1 MPTTAS
7 TNLQH
12 HLPLHQHTVVVFLS
26 KNLPKKKDCVSLEPT
41 IQKARKVTHMQLCF
55 CTILNIQQ
63 KNVKHSIFLRRT
75 EDQAFVLVFVMKKTE
90 FLNAKHW
97 LRQLPVMQKLRKTV
111 LKKRVTGKENSN
123 FHNFFLDV
131 QNYTEA
137 FLPQRNLY
145 TKTNRP
151 KK

>member
-1 MPTTAS
+1 M
-7 TNLQH
+7 
-12 HLPLHQHTVVVFLS
+12 
-26 KNLPKKKDCVSLEPT
+26 KNSV
-41 IQKARKVTHMQLCF
+41 
-55 CTILNIQQ
+55 
-63 KNVKHSIFLRRT
+63 FLRRT
-75 EDQAFVLVFVMKKTE
+75 EDQAFVLVFVTKKTE
-90 FLNAKHW
+90 FLTAKHW
-97 LRQLPVMQKLRKTV
+97 LRRLPVTQKLRKTV

-131 QNYTEA
+131 QNYIGYTEA